1 MTSETLERPE
11 VVPEAPKSD
20 DSGDAVLMSPS
31 NATAAAGVAVGA
43 VLTLLIPF
51 PGVSVLGAAIGGLI
65 GKKMGQAMS
74 AVPKAGDPGDDR
86 R

>member
-31 NATAAAGVAVGA
+31 NATAAAGVGA